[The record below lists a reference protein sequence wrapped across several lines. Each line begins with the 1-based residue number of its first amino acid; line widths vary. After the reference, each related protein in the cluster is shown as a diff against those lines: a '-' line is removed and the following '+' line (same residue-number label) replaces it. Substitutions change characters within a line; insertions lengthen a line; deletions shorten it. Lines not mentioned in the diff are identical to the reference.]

1 MFPPSVSTYVMTRS
15 CRCRAAYVY
24 WCCGALL
31 VVTIVPCDRVIAYL
45 YIPHLKWVLCICGT
59 VLPVVILLL
68 KFTTRVGLVG
78 LCRRPVDLPEV
89 MRECIYKTHYLVY

>member
-1 MFPPSVSTYVMTRS
+1 MAAARRQRGHSAVFPPSVSTYVMTRS

-45 YIPHLKWVLCICGT
+45 YIPHLKWVLCIWYCSAGCNFAAK
-59 VLPVVILLL
+59 VYYPG
-68 KFTTRVGLVG
+68 RVG
-78 LCRRPVDLPEV
+78 RPGPQA
-89 MRECIYKTHYLVY
+89 C